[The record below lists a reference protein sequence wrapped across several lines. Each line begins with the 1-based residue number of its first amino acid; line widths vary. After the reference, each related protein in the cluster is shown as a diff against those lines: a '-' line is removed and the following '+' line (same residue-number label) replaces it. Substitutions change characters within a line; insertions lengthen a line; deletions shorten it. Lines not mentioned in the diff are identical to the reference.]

1 MMAPHEDIVTT
12 IGGTPLVRLRRFGRD
27 LPGMLVAKL
36 ESKNPG
42 GSVKDRVALAMIA
55 DAERRGLLGEGS
67 VLCEPTSGNT
77 GIALAML
84 AAAKGYRLKLTMP
97 ESMSEE
103 RVSLLRALGAEVVL
117 TPGTLMVR
125 AVEEARR
132 IVREVPGAVMLQQFE
147 NPANPAAHR
156 ETTAREIWDDTAGAV
171 DCVVAGVGTGGT
183 ITGVGEALKEKKPSV
198 RMIAVEP
205 KNAAALSG
213 GRVGP
218 HFIQGIG
225 AGFIPKILRRE
236 LIDEVAVVTEDEAF
250 ESARKIARDEGI
262 LVGIS
267 AGAALAAAV
276 KVASR
281 PAMEGKTIV
290 VILCDGA
297 ERYLTTPLFRAP
309 PDDAER

>member
-1 MMAPHEDIVTT
+1 MALHEDIATT
-12 IGGTPLVRLRRFGRD
+12 VGHTPLVKLQRFGRD
-27 LPGMLVAKL
+27 LPGNLVAKL

-42 GSVKDRVALAMIA
+42 GSVKDRIALAMIA
-55 DAERRGLLGEGS
+55 DAERRGLLGAGS

-77 GIALAML
+77 GIALAMI

-103 RVSLLRALGAEVVL
+103 RVSLLRALGADVVL
-117 TPGTLMVR
+117 TQGTLMVG

-132 IVREVPGAVMLQQFE
+132 IAREVPGAVMLQQFE

-156 ETTAREIWDDTAGAV
+156 ETTAREIWDDTNGAV

-183 ITGVGEALKEKKPSV
+183 ITGVGEALKEKKPGV
-198 RMIAVEP
+198 RMVAVEP

-218 HFIQGIG
+218 HYIQGIG
-225 AGFIPKILRRE
+225 AGFVPKILRRE
-236 LIDEVAVVTEDEAF
+236 LIDEIATVTEDEAF
-250 ESARKIARDEGI
+250 EGARKIARDEGI

-267 AGAALAAAV
+267 AGAALAAAA
-276 KVASR
+276 KVAAR
-281 PAMEGKTIV
+281 REMDGKTIV
-290 VILCDGA
+290 VILCDGG
-297 ERYLTTPLFRAP
+297 ERYLTTPLFRAAST
-309 PDDAER
+309 DAKR